1 MNELLRLA
9 TDLAR
14 EAGTLALE
22 GRRGGDLGETTKS
35 SPTDMVTKYDRMCER
50 LIVEGISSARPDD
63 SIVGEEGA
71 DTQGTTGIEWH
82 IDPIDGTTNYV
93 FDQPNWSVSIGA
105 RDGQGPLVGAVY
117 IPVLDE
123 MFTAERGGGA
133 FRNGAPIT
141 PRGVT
146 EVSDA
151 LVATGFSYDPASRAR
166 HGQTVSRMVGSI
178 RDLRRL
184 GAASV
189 DICFVACGR
198 LDAYFEGGLNS
209 WDIMA
214 AQLVAT
220 EAGCTVS
227 DFTGGPV
234 TPAEV
239 IASAPA
245 IHRAIVDLHA
255 AASQGS
261 P

>member
-1 MNELLRLA
+1 MNDILRLA

-14 EAGTLALE
+14 EAGQVALR
-22 GRRGGDLGETTKS
+22 GRRSGDLGETTKS

-50 LIVEGISSARPDD
+50 LIVEGISRSRPND
-63 SIVGEEGA
+63 SIIGEEGA
-71 DTQGTTGIEWH
+71 DTRGTSGIEWH

-93 FDQPNWSVSIGA
+93 FDQPNWAVSIGVA
-105 RDGQGPLVGAVY
+105 DGAGPLAGAVY
-117 IPVLDE
+117 VPVLDE

-133 FRNGAPIT
+133 FRNGAPIS
-141 PRGVT
+141 PRAVT

-151 LVATGFSYDPASRAR
+151 LVATGFSYDPAARAR
-166 HGQTVSRMVGSI
+166 HGRTVARMVGSI

-198 LDAYFEGGLNS
+198 LDAYVEGGLNS

-220 EAGCTVS
+220 EAGCTVT
-227 DFTGGPV
+227 DFSGGPV
-234 TPAEV
+234 TPHEV
-239 IASAPA
+239 IASSPA
-245 IHRAIVDLHA
+245 IHRGIVALWA
-255 AASQGS
+255 TASQES